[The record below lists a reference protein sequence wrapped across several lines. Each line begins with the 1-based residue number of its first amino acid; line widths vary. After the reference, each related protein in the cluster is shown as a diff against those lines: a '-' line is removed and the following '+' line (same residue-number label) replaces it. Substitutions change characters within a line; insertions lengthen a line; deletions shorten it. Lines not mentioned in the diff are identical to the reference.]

1 MAYQVSSCCGT
12 DYEEREDFDRFCFY
26 VCCKCNEEFDEPI
39 MDYDYRNFMIDD
51 RKEAE
56 ADEYRTKMANIPFG

>member
-1 MAYQVSSCCGT
+1 MAYQVSSCCGA
-12 DYEEREDFDRFCFY
+12 DYEERGDYDRFNFY
-26 VCCKCNEEFDEPI
+26 VCCSCEEEFEEPI

-56 ADEYRTKMANIPFG
+56 ADEYRAKMASIPFG